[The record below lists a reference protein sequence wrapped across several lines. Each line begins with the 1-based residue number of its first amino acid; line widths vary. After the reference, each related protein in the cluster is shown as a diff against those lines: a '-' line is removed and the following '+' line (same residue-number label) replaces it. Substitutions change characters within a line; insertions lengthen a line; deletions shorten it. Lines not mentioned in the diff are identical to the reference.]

1 MKIYSISNADLP
13 RSRRRRRVV
22 STTPFPPFETTLLP
36 FTGKLNVEDSSDSS
50 DVCDKS
56 NISCHRTSR
65 WKAWEHYERS
75 FPILKNATQYL
86 VQIVKR
92 KLDVLENFGDNDEN
106 ANRLRRQNQF
116 ELFGCNY
123 IFNNEFKPFLL
134 RSSPALFAKPAKRKW
149 SKACWTPYSLFWSRQ
164 ARREE
169 RSKCKVEVPL
179 F

>member
-1 MKIYSISNADLP
+1 MKIYSISNGNLP
-13 RSRRRRRVV
+13 PSRRQRRVE
-22 STTPFPPFETTLLP
+22 SSTPFPPFETTLLP

-56 NISCHRTSR
+56 NISCDRTSR

-92 KLDVLENFGDNDEN
+92 KLDAIENFGDNDEN
-106 ANRLRRQNQF
+106 AKRLRQQNQF
-116 ELFGCNY
+116 ELFGCDY

-134 RSSPALFAKPAKRKW
+134 EVNSGPVC
-149 SKACWTPYSLFWSRQ
+149 KAS
-164 ARREE
+164 EE
-169 RSKCKVEVPL
+169 EMVES
-179 F
+179 